1 MSPVMS
7 PDMYYDD
14 DDQSEDVCPDY
25 FTATSIRRSN
35 TVTTTSSGTTSSSI
49 GSGTS
54 IIRNVHWNSPFDS
67 SRSLPP
73 IPPFISHAQLR
84 RAATSSSSLSLRPT
98 PPLRLGPQRYLYTYI
113 LLAANAPLTF
123 LLSVEPA
130 NGKPT
135 PGKYTISLSLK
146 TDDVERPISEPVSL
160 RLSVDPRNLEFAVF
174 LFPGK
179 SSVLPEGCLYSLR
192 VWLRANGVDHRLFGE
207 DELWVGADPD
217 FGAVE
222 NASFACLRPAGVT
235 DPDAQVYDA
244 IVGRARVQFVIRCVT
259 VSILIP
265 QFPLVAWTLTAT
277 CLYRWEPLGDRYYR
291 YTMDYAAGG
300 VGKVLMDDL
309 RLRVEGDPREVA
321 FLVYT
326 VPVRSMPA
334 GASHR
339 VRVWLKT
346 RAVPPTPAVDDS
358 YVYQRVWKS
367 DAFKIGARL
376 DFEAIGPRLVMGAM
390 AGPPQ
395 TIVMDV
401 LSPVGY
407 QRDAKSPIV

>member
-1 MSPVMS
+1 MS
-7 PDMYYDD
+7 PDTYYDD
-14 DDQSEDVCPDY
+14 DGEGDDVCPDY
-25 FTATSIRRSN
+25 FAATSIRRSN
-35 TVTTTSSGTTSSSI
+35 TVTTTSSGATSSSL
-49 GSGTS
+49 GSGS
-54 IIRNVHWNSPFDS
+54 FSGRSVHWNSPFDA
-67 SRSLPP
+67 SRTLPP
-73 IPPFISHAQLR
+73 LPPFTSHTQLR
-84 RAATSSSSLSLRPT
+84 RVVTSPASPPPSLRPT
-98 PPLRLGPQRYLYTYI
+98 TPLRLGPQRYLYTYTM
-113 LLAANAPLTF
+113 LAAGAPLTF

-135 PGKYTISLSLK
+135 PGKYTIRLSLK
-146 TDDVERPISEPVSL
+146 ADDVERPIGEPVSL

-179 SSVLPEGCLYSLR
+179 NNVLPVGCLYSLR
-192 VWLRANGVDHRLFGE
+192 VWLRVNGVDHRIFGE

-217 FGAVE
+217 FGAVD
-222 NASFACLRPAGVT
+222 NASFACLRPASVA
-235 DPDAQVYDA
+235 DSDAQVYDA
-244 IVGRARVQFVIRCVT
+244 IVGRARVQFVIR
-259 VSILIP
+259 
-265 QFPLVAWTLTAT
+265 WH
-277 CLYRWEPLGDRYYR
+277 PLGDRHYR
-291 YTMDYAAGG
+291 YTMDYVAGG
-300 VGKVLMDDL
+300 VGTVLMDDL
-309 RLRVEGDPREVA
+309 RLRVEGDPRQVA

-326 VPVRSMPA
+326 VPVRSIPT

-339 VRVWLKT
+339 VRLWLKT
-346 RAVPPTPAVDDS
+346 RADPPTPVSPSAQARAVES

-376 DFEAIGPRLVMGAM
+376 DFEAIGPRLVMGSP